1 MRAILAALAAAFC
14 LAVPA
19 RAAVVALETDAT
31 GVSVGDVFDVR
42 LTFEAE
48 GAEFLLAFLVDVAWS
63 GAVVEGVALTDALGP
78 LDQTPDTGNAFV
90 RDFGDF
96 VQLFAVSQLSDA
108 ALAADQPG
116 AFTIATLSLRATE
129 AGMLTITL
137 GALREFSGAAFGA
150 LGVTFAPEMLSLAVS
165 SDVAPV
171 PLPPAAALF
180 AGGLALL
187 ARQRGVRISASVS

>member
-1 MRAILAALAAAFC
+1 MRAILAAFAAALC
-14 LAVPA
+14 LVVPV

-31 GVSVGDVFDVR
+31 DLSVGDAFDVR

-48 GAEFLLAFLVDVAWS
+48 GAEFLLAFLVDIAWT
-63 GAVVEGVALTDALGP
+63 GAVIEGVTLTDALGP

-96 VQLFAVSQLSDA
+96 VQLFAVSQFSDA
-108 ALAADQPG
+108 ALAADQP
-116 AFTIATLSLRATE
+116 ASFTVATLTLRATE

-150 LGVTFAPEMLSLAVS
+150 LGVTFAPDGLSLT
-165 SDVAPV
+165 VAGDLSPV

-180 AGGLALL
+180 AGALALFV
-187 ARQRGVRISASVS
+187 RQRGVLTNASVS